1 MKRYETQLMF
11 FLVTLILL
19 FSMAAC
25 KSDHFGVH
33 VITVPDTEENLAG
46 TYKLT
51 YFTSK
56 PKDAGQDV
64 EPTDM
69 IKEKGVSAYMIIKD
83 DGTGYY
89 AYKDNDKSWVR
100 SIRLTYTYD
109 EDDSSKVKE
118 LRYTDGMGAKD
129 TERYPG
135 TGKEVLGVTF
145 TKKEK
150 KLHYNQPAILSVKQ
164 STVVTYEK
172 VNSDTNVSYI
182 MSKLNIIANVAPF
195 ELSGLSTVV
204 MSGYGDSYPYIYYI
218 LSFNAAGKVDEYYQ
232 LKTGEPVV
240 NSGLNVEVVAPTG
253 TDNTIAIKI
262 GEKTYTRPYSYSD
275 GLSRVLYI
283 TYPATETEPERFESL
298 YSDGRPVSEII
309 AEATEWYQQS
319 QAQ

>member
-1 MKRYETQLMF
+1 MKK
-11 FLVTLILL
+11 ILL
-19 FSMAAC
+19 YVICVAIVVTTLFGLTAC
-25 KSDHFGVH
+25 YTSK
-33 VITVPDTEENLAG
+33 PDTMENVIG

-64 EPTDM
+64 EATDM
-69 IKEKGVSAYMIIKD
+69 IKEKGVAAYLVIKN

-89 AYKDNDKSWVR
+89 AFKNNEKSWVR
-100 SIRLTYTYD
+100 SIRLTYTFD

-135 TGKEVLGVTF
+135 TGKEVLGLTF
-145 TKKEK
+145 NKKEK

-172 VNSDTNVSYI
+172 VSDSTDLNYVLSK
-182 MSKLNIIANVAPF
+182 MSIVASVAPF
-195 ELSGLSTVV
+195 ELSGLTTLRLSD
-204 MSGYGDSYPYIYYI
+204 YGDSCPYIYYI

-232 LKTGEPVV
+232 LKTSDTPVV
-240 NSGLNVEVVAPTG
+240 NSGLSVEIVAPSGEDTS
-253 TDNTIAIKI
+253 IRIKI
-262 GEKTYTRPYSYSD
+262 GEKTYSRVYSYSD
-275 GLSRVLYI
+275 GLGQMLYI

-298 YSDGRPVSEII
+298 YNDGRPASEII
-309 AEATEWYQQS
+309 ADATEWYRQS
-319 QAQ
+319 QAQQNEE

>member
-1 MKRYETQLMF
+1 MKK
-11 FLVTLILL
+11 ILL
-19 FSMAAC
+19 YVICIAIVLTTLFGLTAC
-25 KSDHFGVH
+25 YTSK
-33 VITVPDTEENLAG
+33 PDTEENLVG

-64 EPTDM
+64 EPTNM

-129 TERYPG
+129 TDRYPG

-145 TKKEK
+145 IKKEK
-150 KLHYNQPAILSVKQ
+150 KLHYNQPAMLSVKQ

-182 MSKLNIIANVAPF
+182 TSKLNIIANGAPF

-275 GLSRVLYI
+275 GLSRALYI
-283 TYPATETEPERFESL
+283 TYPATDTEPERFESL
-298 YSDGRPVSEII
+298 YNDGRAVSEII
-309 AEATEWYQQS
+309 AEQTEWYRQS
-319 QAQ
+319 QAQQNGEE

>member
-1 MKRYETQLMF
+1 ML
-11 FLVTLILL
+11 FLATLALL
-19 FSMAAC
+19 FSMSAC
-25 KSDHFGVH
+25 KDDSFGVH

-135 TGKEVLGVTF
+135 TGKEMLGVTF

-150 KLHYNQPAILSVKQ
+150 KLHYNQPAMLSVKQ

-172 VNSDTNVSYI
+172 VNSDTDVSYI
-182 MSKLNIIANVAPF
+182 TSKLNIIANVAPF
-195 ELSGLSTVV
+195 ELSGLTTLYL
-204 MSGYGDSYPYIYYI
+204 GDYGETCPYIYYI
-218 LSFNAAGKVDEYYQ
+218 LSFNAGGKVDEYYQ
-232 LKTGEPVV
+232 LKSGGEPVV
-240 NSGLNVEVVAPTG
+240 NTGLNVEVVATSAA
-253 TDNTIAIKI
+253 DNTISIKI
-262 GEKTYTRPYSYSD
+262 GEKTYTRVFSYSD
-275 GLSRVLYI
+275 GLGRGLNI
-283 TYPATETEPERFESL
+283 TYPATDTEAPRYEFF
-298 YSDGRPVSEII
+298 YNDGRPVSEII
-309 AEATEWYQQS
+309 ASATEWYQQN
-319 QAQ
+319 QAVSGEE